1 MEITEFVETL
11 RLDGGLLAD
20 AADEAGPDATVPACP
35 EWRMRD
41 LVRHVGTVHRWVT
54 GMVTEPREQRRPLPE
69 LPELTDDELVPWLRE
84 GHHRLVLALH
94 TAPADLRTWTFLPAP
109 SPLAFW
115 ARRQAHE
122 TSVHRADA
130 QQAAGVALT
139 PLPARFAADGVD
151 ELLRGFHA
159 GDRSRVRPA
168 KPGTLRLRAND
179 TPDAVWTVHLTPDG
193 PPRTERHTTPDAADA
208 TADCTVE
215 GPAEELYLALWN
227 RLPWDGLKVS
237 GDPSLPA
244 LWRERAA
251 I

>member
-20 AADEAGPDATVPACP
+20 AADEAGPDAPVPACP

-41 LVRHVGTVHRWVT
+41 LVLHIGRVHRWAA
-54 GMVTEPREQRRPLPE
+54 GFVTEPGDQRMPFPEAPE
-69 LPELTDDELVPWLRE
+69 LSDDELLPWLRE
-84 GHHRLVLALH
+84 GHHHLVVALH
-94 TAPADLRTWTFLPAP
+94 TAPRDLRTWAFLPAP

-122 TSVHRADA
+122 TSVHRVDA
-130 QQAAGVALT
+130 QQAAGVPLT

-151 ELLRGFHA
+151 ELVAGVHA
-159 GDRSRVRPA
+159 GDRSRLRPDA
-168 KPGTLRLRAND
+168 PRTLRLRATD
-179 TPDAVWTVHLTPDG
+179 TPGADWTVHLTPDA
-193 PPRTERHTTPDAADA
+193 PPRTVRTPDAPEAGA

-215 GPAEELYLALWN
+215 GPAERLYLTLWN
-227 RLPWDGLKVS
+227 RLPWDGLTVS
-237 GDPSLPA
+237 GDASLRT
-244 LWRERAA
+244 LWQERAG